1 MAGEKNV
8 KIGVVN
14 VVHRKMKDVTN
25 VVNKKSDEKDKNVG
39 WEKNRF
45 LGQVSTLRLWVDRN
59 WSIDT

>member
-25 VVNKKSDEKDKNVG
+25 VVNKKSGEKNKNVG
-39 WEKNRF
+39 WEKTDF
-45 LGQVSTLRLWVDRN
+45 
-59 WSIDT
+59 